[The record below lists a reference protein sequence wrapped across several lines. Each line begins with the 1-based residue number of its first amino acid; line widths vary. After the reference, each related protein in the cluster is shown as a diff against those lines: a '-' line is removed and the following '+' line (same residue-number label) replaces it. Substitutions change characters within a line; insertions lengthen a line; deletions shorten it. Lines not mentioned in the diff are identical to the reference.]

1 MKKNMVAFLNK
12 NKKVA
17 LAVFSATLLGFAAL
31 NMGGHNAVASPPP
44 MAMQAMPVKVKTLLP
59 KKAQIWS
66 NFSGRLEAVDK
77 VDIRPQVSG
86 TIKEIKFH
94 DGAVVKQ
101 GDVLFVIDPEP
112 YQAAKDRADAA
123 LAAAE
128 TQAAL
133 AKHELER
140 AQGLIKS
147 GAITKQLLDQR
158 ANARRVADAAVRSA
172 KAEVRQAQINLDYA
186 YVKAPIAGRVSRA
199 ELTIGNLVQAGPTSP
214 VLTKIVSS
222 AGIYADF
229 EVDEQT
235 YLRAVRQ
242 HAQAS
247 DVENMVPVELHLKSD
262 DSKTYHG
269 SIHAFDNH
277 IDPATGT
284 IRARALFENTDGVL
298 IPGMF
303 ATVRMGTLVSNESLM
318 VPEKAIG
325 TDQNRKYV
333 YVAVDGKASYR
344 EVKLGANADGER
356 VVVSGLQAGDKVIV
370 DGLQHVRPDAPV
382 DAKEDSAEAAAPAKA
397 EIQPAPEKPADTPA
411 PTAE

>member
-1 MKKNMVAFLNK
+1 MKKDKKTFFMK
-12 NKKVA
+12 NKKAA
-17 LAVFSATLLGFAAL
+17 LAVIGITLLGIVAM
-31 NMGGHNAVASPPP
+31 NVGGHNAVASPPP
-44 MAMQAMPVKVKTLLP
+44 MAMQAMPVKVKTLVP

-123 LAAAE
+123 LSAAE

-199 ELTIGNLVQAGPTSP
+199 ELTIGNLVQAGPSSP

-235 YLRAVRQ
+235 YIRAVRQ
-242 HAQAS
+242 HAQAN
-247 DVENMVPVELHLKSD
+247 DVENMVPVELQLKSD
-262 DSKTYHG
+262 DSKSYHG

-382 DAKEDSAEAAAPAKA
+382 DAKEDVAETAAPAKA
-397 EIQPAPEKPADTPA
+397 EPVAEKPADTPA
-411 PTAE
+411 PAAE